1 MSLLALRR
9 GAGFGIA
16 RRRLLTTVRYS
27 ENVAKLPG
35 GRGGKRGARR
45 ARHERTLDF
54 TAPRPAK
61 KPATKEFRVP
71 AALRALVA
79 AHGPPGGGAADADA
93 TAAAVAAA
101 AAAGALEADALAA
114 AVLSLLHLKRADLA
128 EAALAGDGALLRAAP
143 RELSSVAA
151 ALCRNGRVDAAAA
164 LGAALFGEDVADA
177 IVARPSRLY
186 APLHG
191 AARGARATAAVAEAW
206 AAAEARAAAS
216 EAAEPASPLPFNGAL
231 RAAREA
237 RSLHGVFEVLDAMA
251 AAGCAG
257 DDDTFAA
264 VAHAAAR
271 SVQFVTGAV
280 SMDTLPKS
288 GRPEVAL
295 VGRSN
300 VGKSSLVNMIT
311 NRRSAAFTS
320 KKPGKTQ
327 QFNYFDVNA
336 PGDDAKRPRF
346 ASANDGDAPAPRP
359 RKRPWAP
366 PGRFFLVDV
375 PGSGYALAPGAAR
388 DAWAA
393 LLERYLAER
402 ADVVVVLHLV
412 DARVG
417 AQPTDAELFALTA
430 RCDAARRDRGLEPL
444 RPVLVLTKADK
455 KDSKVSLDAQARLRA
470 DLAAA
475 TSADRAANTP
485 IVVTSAVSKRGRDD
499 LWRVLGPA
507 VLRDD

>member
-1 MSLLALRR
+1 
-9 GAGFGIA
+9 
-16 RRRLLTTVRYS
+16 
-27 ENVAKLPG
+27 
-35 GRGGKRGARR
+35 
-45 ARHERTLDF
+45 
-54 TAPRPAK
+54 
-61 KPATKEFRVP
+61 
-71 AALRALVA
+71 
-79 AHGPPGGGAADADA
+79 
-93 TAAAVAAA
+93 
-101 AAAGALEADALAA
+101 
-114 AVLSLLHLKRADLA
+114 
-128 EAALAGDGALLRAAP
+128 
-143 RELSSVAA
+143 
-151 ALCRNGRVDAAAA
+151 
-164 LGAALFGEDVADA
+164 
-177 IVARPSRLY
+177 
-186 APLHG
+186 
-191 AARGARATAAVAEAW
+191 
-206 AAAEARAAAS
+206 
-216 EAAEPASPLPFNGAL
+216 
-231 RAAREA
+231 
-237 RSLHGVFEVLDAMA
+237 MA

-264 VAHAAAR
+264 VAHAAPR

-336 PGDDAKRPRF
+336 PGDDARRPRF
-346 ASANDGDAPAPRP
+346 ASANDGTAPAPRP

-366 PGRFFLVDV
+366 PGRFFL
-375 PGSGYALAPGAAR
+375 
-388 DAWAA
+388 
-393 LLERYLAER
+393 
-402 ADVVVVLHLV
+402 
-412 DARVG
+412 
-417 AQPTDAELFALTA
+417 PTDAELFALTA

-475 TSADRAANTP
+475 TSPDRAATTP

>member
-1 MSLLALRR
+1 MLLALRR

-35 GRGGKRGARR
+35 GRSGKRGARR

-61 KPATKEFRVP
+61 TPAKKEFRVP

-93 TAAAVAAA
+93 RRRVARRR
-101 AAAGALEADALAA
+101 AGALEADALAA

-128 EAALAGDGALLRAAP
+128 EAALAGDGALLRAA
-143 RELSSVAA
+143 RARAV
-151 ALCRNGRVDAAAA
+151 VVAAAA
-164 LGAALFGEDVADA
+164 LPVGQRRP
-177 IVARPSRLY
+177 ARRSARRSSARTSPTPSS
-186 APLHG
+186 
-191 AARGARATAAVAEAW
+191 RGP
-206 AAAEARAAAS
+206 EARAAAS
-216 EAAEPASPLPFNGAL
+216 RPLEPASPLPFNGAL

-237 RSLHGVFEVLDAMA
+237 RSLAGVFEVLDAMA

-336 PGDDAKRPRF
+336 PGDDARRPRF
-346 ASANDGDAPAPRP
+346 ASANDGTAPAPRP

-475 TSADRAANTP
+475 TSPDRAATTP